1 MSVQCSP
8 TNGKNNCVH
17 NWKYIEGELLLKRET
32 LFVILKY
39 LILHRT
45 VKREGRVLP
54 MIRISGKIGVY
65 PYELALEI
73 SLGIDS
79 GCRRLG
85 TLAREKEG
93 VTYGTPG
100 SYDTK
105 ASLPK
110 QHHHRGCLYYY
121 RHTYLCVEHA
131 RIGGGG
137 KR

>member
-1 MSVQCSP
+1 
-8 TNGKNNCVH
+8 
-17 NWKYIEGELLLKRET
+17 
-32 LFVILKY
+32 
-39 LILHRT
+39 
-45 VKREGRVLP
+45 

-73 SLGIDS
+73 SLGIVS
-79 GCRRLG
+79 IAGVVV
-85 TLAREKEG
+85 LAREKEG

>member
-1 MSVQCSP
+1 MEPLAQCSP

-73 SLGIDS
+73 SLGIVS
-79 GCRRLG
+79 IAGVVVLVRWRARRR
-85 TLAREKEG
+85 A
-93 VTYGTPG
+93 
-100 SYDTK
+100 
-105 ASLPK
+105 
-110 QHHHRGCLYYY
+110 
-121 RHTYLCVEHA
+121 
-131 RIGGGG
+131 
-137 KR
+137 